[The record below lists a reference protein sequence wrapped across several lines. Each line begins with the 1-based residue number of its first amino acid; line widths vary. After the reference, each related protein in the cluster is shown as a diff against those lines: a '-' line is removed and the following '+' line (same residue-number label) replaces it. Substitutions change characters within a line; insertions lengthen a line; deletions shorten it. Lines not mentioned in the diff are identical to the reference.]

1 MVSDVQQAGFVADLG
16 VAFVDDW
23 VFLDDRVVGN
33 EKG

>member
-1 MVSDVQQAGFVADLG
+1 MADLK

-33 EKG
+33 GIRGLNNGIHKT